1 MKLKQMMIV
10 SPYMENIM
18 INTNPFHNFC
28 VALVVAAQIELQ
40 SWASQQ
46 GIKTTISQI
55 CARSKRLL
63 KKCSL
68 AKVCVFYSPSSICF
82 LYCVG

>member
-18 INTNPFHNFC
+18 INTNPFHTFC

-55 CARSKRLL
+55 CALIFL
-63 KKCSL
+63 EM
-68 AKVCVFYSPSSICF
+68 YSFGLIT
-82 LYCVG
+82 LYPWS

>member
-55 CARSKRLL
+55 CALIFL
-63 KKCSL
+63 EM
-68 AKVCVFYSPSSICF
+68 YSFGLIT
-82 LYCVG
+82 LYPWS